1 MNLFSPNN
9 PLNNF
14 TNFLRDESVAT
25 QLLLVK
31 RKIINTL
38 GKNALKVS
46 QTFKDLLHHCSET
59 EQQCYKWGTLLGI
72 LKGKER
78 GYKMVEGRLKLRV
91 LCRVH

>member
-14 TNFLRDESVAT
+14 TNFLRDESVAI
-25 QLLLVK
+25 QLLLVE

-46 QTFKDLLHHCSET
+46 QAFKDLPHHYSET
-59 EQQCYKWGTLLGI
+59 EQQRYK
-72 LKGKER
+72 
-78 GYKMVEGRLKLRV
+78 
-91 LCRVH
+91 